1 VMIAVVFRPRWR
13 VQKRIRLFLGE
24 LGEQVKEAVTYDFP
38 PKLCYNR
45 QPMSLSLCRRFLFLI
60 IGLALVLRL
69 WQIDQLP
76 PGFHFD
82 EAFEGVEAWRILTDP
97 TYRPIFITGN
107 FGVLPLNVYANTGM
121 FALVTWLGGSAGPT
135 AMRLTAALFGV
146 VGVLTLYALA
156 GELRHLTQGR
166 IQLSPAFPLLA
177 AATLAIMRWH
187 IHFSRMGI
195 EPILVPLLWTGATWL
210 FLRGYR
216 RQGWISFVGSAFCLA
231 AAMYTYLGAWIIP
244 LLMIPTC
251 VWLLIWSRGSEDA
264 IIGDLSGF
272 PNLTDLS
279 AGRRLFM
286 GAILTAGVAL
296 LLVAPL
302 GWFMFQNPDLI
313 LLRPAQLSIVG
324 ATESPADSGLGAALW
339 ATAKMFGPVGTPG
352 DLDPRRNVPGLPAL
366 SPWLA
371 LPFYLGLLLA
381 LRWVSQPAY
390 ALPLIGLVGLLLPG
404 VFSEYAPHFHRILGA
419 AAPAALLCGI
429 GLDRL
434 WQWRIG
440 RFAWTRV
447 VRWGAIGLLGLGGIS
462 ESYSYFVTWARLP
475 DLFYAFDVGL
485 WQMGQT
491 IAAQPA
497 TTQVYLTP
505 RSADH
510 PTLAF
515 AWTIRKDA
523 HGNEAHVPV
532 TFDGRNIFPFRAQTT
547 GTDPPSTVDLYTD
560 LYAVIEHEDFRTPLL
575 LPSLFPTATVS
586 QEIQDSQ
593 GELYAR
599 FYQRPLAMA
608 SQRLPQQSQQATLG
622 DGIDLVGYDVQP
634 AALKAGE
641 ILYLQLY
648 WAVTAAPTADWT
660 VFTHLVQRDDQGK
673 VTVVAGRDSQPGA
686 GSLPTQRW
694 QPGWQILDEYQIPLP
709 SDLAAG
715 EYELAI
721 GLYQPSGERLPAAA
735 EGLFLGKVT
744 ID

>member
-1 VMIAVVFRPRWR
+1 
-13 VQKRIRLFLGE
+13 
-24 LGEQVKEAVTYDFP
+24 
-38 PKLCYNR
+38 
-45 QPMSLSLCRRFLFLI
+45 MSLSLCRRLLFLI

-107 FGVLPLNVYANTGM
+107 FGVLPLNVYANAGM
-121 FALVTWLGGSAGPT
+121 FALVTWLGGNAGPT

-146 VGVLTLYALA
+146 LGVLALYALA
-156 GELRHLTQGR
+156 GELRHLTKAR
-166 IQLSPAFPLLA
+166 TQLSCAFPLFA

-216 RQGWISFVGSAFCLA
+216 RQAWLSFVGSAFCLA
-231 AAMYTYLGAWIIP
+231 AAMYTYLGAWVIP

-251 VWLLIWSRGSEDA
+251 VWLFAWSRRRVGDIA
-264 IIGDLSGF
+264 VDLSGLQ
-272 PNLTDLS
+272 NLTDLEPTIAAPPVTTS
-279 AGRRLFM
+279 RHLFM
-286 GAILTAGVAL
+286 GAALTAGVAL

-302 GWFMFQNPDLI
+302 GWFMLQNPDLI

-324 ATESPADSGLGAALW
+324 ATESPADSGIGAAIW
-339 ATAKMFGPVGTPG
+339 ATAKMFGPLGAPG

-366 SPWLA
+366 SLWLA
-371 LPFYLGLLLA
+371 LPFYLGLLVA
-381 LRWVSQPAY
+381 LRWVRQPAY
-390 ALPLIGLVGLLLPG
+390 ALPLLGLVGLLLPG

-419 AAPAALLCGI
+419 AAPMALLCGM
-429 GLDRL
+429 GLEHL
-434 WQWRIG
+434 WQWRPW
-440 RFAWTRV
+440 RFPWTSV
-447 VRWGAIGLLGLGGIS
+447 ARWGAIGLLLLGGVS

-485 WQMGQT
+485 WQIGQT
-491 IAAQPA
+491 LAAQPK

-505 RSADH
+505 RTADH

-515 AWTIRKDA
+515 AWIARTHA
-523 HGNEAHVPV
+523 QGEQAHVPV
-532 TFDGRNIFPFRAQTT
+532 TFDGRHIFPFRAQA
-547 GTDPPSTVDLYTD
+547 PSTDNQATVD
-560 LYAVIEHEDFRTPLL
+560 LYAVIEHEDFRTRLL

-586 QEIQDSQ
+586 QEIQDAG
-593 GELYAR
+593 GEVYAR
-599 FYQRPLAMA
+599 FYQRPVSAS
-608 SQRLPQQSQQATLG
+608 SQRLPQQEMRATLG

-634 AALKAGE
+634 VALKVGE

-648 WAVTAAPTADWT
+648 WAVTATPSADWT
-660 VFTHLVQRDDQGK
+660 VFTHLVQRDGQGK
-673 VTVVAGRDSQPGA
+673 ATVVAGRDSQPGD
-686 GSLPTQRW
+686 GSLPTPRW
-694 QPGWQILDEYQIPLP
+694 QAGWQILDEYQISLP
-709 SDLAAG
+709 GDLAAG
-715 EYELAI
+715 DYEMAI
-721 GLYQPSGERLPAAA
+721 GLYQPSGERLPAAE